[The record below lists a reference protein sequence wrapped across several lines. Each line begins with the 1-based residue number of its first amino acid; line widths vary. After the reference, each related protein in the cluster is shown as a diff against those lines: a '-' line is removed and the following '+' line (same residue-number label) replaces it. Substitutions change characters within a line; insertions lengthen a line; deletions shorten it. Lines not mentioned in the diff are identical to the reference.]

1 MTLAR
6 LPWSFCSIL
15 TLSRG
20 LLLIKC
26 KRGEQMNVQTLLKF
40 YNCRSELHLL
50 FYAFYYSNTNVYGFI
65 QLYRGDLCLYIY
77 YCLYLLCIFVVIS
90 INFWRNRCKIV
101 RSINLV
107 LHWIT
112 IQLYTVYWGFLEY
125 NFATFIIFFR
135 RTLRVD
141 WRGDPGKSVMNDAAL
156 SYMSINNNHRQTTW
170 QRDSLLIC
178 WLPVF

>member
-1 MTLAR
+1 
-6 LPWSFCSIL
+6 
-15 TLSRG
+15 
-20 LLLIKC
+20 
-26 KRGEQMNVQTLLKF
+26 MNVQTLLKF
-40 YNCRSELHLL
+40 YNCGSELHLL

-65 QLYRGDLCLYIY
+65 RFIEVICVYIY
-77 YCLYLLCIFVVIS
+77 TTVCIFYVFLFVIS

-125 NFATFIIFFR
+125 NFGTFIIFFR

-156 SYMSINNNHRQTTW
+156 SYMSINNNHHQTTW

-178 WLPVF
+178 WLPVTCIY